1 MRKIR
6 EAKAAL
12 EAEAKARAEAE
23 RARRRED
30 PPGPGSRPP
39 KPLRETPPDTA
50 QYNFTDPQSC
60 IVRNADGA
68 FIQGYNAQAAVDAT
82 HQLIVA
88 ADVTAQPADACHL
101 VPMVTAIK
109 QTTGRRPRRLT
120 ADAGYL
126 AITP

>member
-1 MRKIR
+1 
-6 EAKAAL
+6 L
-12 EAEAKARAEAE
+12 EAEAKDRAEAE
-23 RARRRED
+23 RARRRSD
-30 PPGPGSRPP
+30 PGRARR
-39 KPLRETPPDTA
+39 LRKALRDTPPDKA

-101 VPMVTAIK
+101 VPMMTAIS
-109 QTTGRRPRRLT
+109 R
-120 ADAGYL
+120 
-126 AITP
+126 